1 MVYDSLAIG
10 YDSGED
16 GSYIVVMR
24 NQGDKVQMLVG
35 LHDDQADELYKYL
48 TDQKYAMENIPKN

>member
-1 MVYDSLAIG
+1 MDDSLVIG

-16 GSYIVVMR
+16 GSYITVLR
-24 NQGDKVQMLVG
+24 HRGEHIKMLVG
-35 LHDDQADELYKYL
+35 LHDKQADELYKYL